1 MNSLIWR
8 NLPSELIR
16 KIVLLSDPSIDTRLY
31 FRLPPNR
38 IESKRAWDLWF
49 RLSCHDRI
57 IYNMTSKSLHIFRIP
72 ECHVIHRPVEL
83 DSMDEWFS
91 VFNQDERP
99 HEIEVTTTR
108 DKHVTASEASFYTE
122 MRVLLKD

>member
-16 KIVLLSDPSIDTRLY
+16 KIVLLSDPTIDTRLY
-31 FRLPPNR
+31 FNISPKRLDTN
-38 IESKRAWDLWF
+38 RAWDLWF

-57 IYNMTSKSLHIFRIP
+57 IYNMTSKSLHIFRLP
-72 ECHVIHRPVEL
+72 ECHIIHRPIEL
-83 DSMDEWFS
+83 DATDEWFS
-91 VFNQDERP
+91 IFNQDEKEHR
-99 HEIEVTTTR
+99 IETTTINR
-108 DKHVTASEASFYTE
+108 KESFISRGSFYTE

>member
-1 MNSLIWR
+1 M
-8 NLPSELIR
+8 
-16 KIVLLSDPSIDTRLY
+16 SDPSIDTRLF
-31 FRLPPNR
+31 FRLPP
-38 IESKRAWDLWF
+38 KRLDMNSSLDLWF
-49 RLSCHDRI
+49 RLSSHDGI
-57 IYNMTSKSLHIFRIP
+57 IYNMMSKSLHIFRIP

-91 VFNQDERP
+91 VFNQDERA

-108 DKHVTASEASFYTE
+108 DKHVTTSEASFYTE